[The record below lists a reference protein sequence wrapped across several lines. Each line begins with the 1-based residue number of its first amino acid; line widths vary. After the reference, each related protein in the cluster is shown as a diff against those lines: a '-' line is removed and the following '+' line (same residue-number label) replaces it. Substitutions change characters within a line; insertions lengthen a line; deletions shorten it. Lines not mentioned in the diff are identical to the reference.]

1 MILYYAKN
9 KSSNMRKRDQ
19 KQSRK
24 YYNESLQKAIED
36 KKQHL
41 AELERRAQ
49 SGQDTNIGWF
59 KNQQKM
65 EELMKK
71 MKEPLCQICSRCH
84 NPEARCKFPED
95 D

>member
-1 MILYYAKN
+1 MK
-9 KSSNMRKRDQ
+9 KRDQ
-19 KQSRK
+19 KKVNK
-24 YYNESLQKAIED
+24 YYNQSLQKAIED

-41 AELERRAQ
+41 AELEGQAQ
-49 SGQDTNIGWF
+49 SGQATDIAWF

-65 EELMKK
+65 EELTKK